1 MLGPLAFS
9 PTPIRPTEYLQMKK
23 RILLTMLVL
32 IALAG
37 ILAGIKALQIGRM
50 IDAGAQFV
58 PPPETV
64 TTTEVRLES
73 WESLLTAVGSL
84 TAVQG
89 VTVAAEMP
97 GKVTQ
102 VAFEPGSVVK
112 KGDLLLKQD
121 TSSEQAQLPGAEA
134 SVTLA
139 KANLERAREL
149 LAQKIISPAEFD
161 SAEASFKVA
170 VAAAESIRA
179 TIGKK
184 TLRAPFAGRLGIRL
198 VNLGQIL
205 QEGDPVVSLQTL
217 DPIYVD
223 FLLPQQQL
231 AEVRTGLPV
240 RVTTDA
246 LPGQRVEGSITTI
259 NPEVDAATRNIRL
272 QAKVSNPEGQLR
284 PGMYVT
290 VAVVLPR
297 REQVLAIPATAVLYA
312 PYSDSV
318 FVVEEKKAEA
328 GGQLEKLL
336 RQQFVRLGEK
346 QGDFVAAISGLK
358 EGETIVTTG
367 VFKFRNGQAVM
378 VDNTLS
384 PEFEHA
390 PKPENN

>member
-9 PTPIRPTEYLQMKK
+9 STPIRPTEYLQMKK

-102 VAFEPGSVVK
+102 IAFEPGSMVK
-112 KGDLLLKQD
+112 KGELLLKQD

-149 LAQKIISPAEFD
+149 LAQKIISQAEFD

-231 AEVRTGLPV
+231 AEIRTGLPV

-246 LPGQRVEGSITTI
+246 LPGQRVEGFITTI

-367 VFKFRNGQAVM
+367 VFKLRNSQVVM